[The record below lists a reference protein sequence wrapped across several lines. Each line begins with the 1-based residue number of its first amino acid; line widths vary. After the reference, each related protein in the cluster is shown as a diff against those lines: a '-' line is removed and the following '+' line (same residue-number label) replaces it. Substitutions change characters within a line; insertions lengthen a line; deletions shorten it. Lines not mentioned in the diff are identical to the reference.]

1 MLTITEAA
9 RDMVRRIPSQPMLTA
24 TAGLRISRRKN
35 QGVFNVQAENQP
47 RKGDRV
53 FDYDGARIF
62 LGERAVAAL
71 QNKMLDARLDPS
83 GRVQFLLTAPAESA
97 AGAA

>member
-9 RDMVRRIPSQPMLTA
+9 RDMVRMIPTQPMLTA

-35 QGVFNVQAENQP
+35 QGDALNVQAENQP

-53 FDYDGARIF
+53 FDYDGARVF
-62 LGERAVAAL
+62 LGERAFTAL
-71 QNKMLDARLDPS
+71 ENKMLDARLDKS
-83 GRVQFLLTAPAESA
+83 GRVQFLLTSPA
-97 AGAA
+97 